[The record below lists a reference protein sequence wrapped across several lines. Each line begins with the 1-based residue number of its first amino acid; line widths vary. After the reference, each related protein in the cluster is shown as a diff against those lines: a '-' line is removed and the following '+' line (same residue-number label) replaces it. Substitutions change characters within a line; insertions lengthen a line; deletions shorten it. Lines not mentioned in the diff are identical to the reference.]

1 MNLIYKTKHS
11 AVKNLTVVVAE
22 TCRGGGKTGTARGKT
37 VGARV
42 SQAGGEWHRKSAIAL
57 VLATLLGGTAHAQY
71 TNGTFGTATGTA
83 VAIGSGT
90 GANAASASGAA
101 SVAIGSGAAAT
112 GGSTSAGAIAIGSA
126 KAGTSGTAFQNGAIA
141 IGQGAQALSSNPT
154 GGTSPIAIGATS
166 NANGTGSQVAIGDQ
180 AVATGV
186 DAIGIGG
193 HANAAGVKATG
204 NESTA
209 IGQSSAATNT
219 GSVALG
225 YSATSSGVGSVAL
238 GGNGTV
244 GSSATGNASFAVGG
258 GASAATAGAIA
269 VGSAGAGGVAA
280 GGAGAQAKSG
290 VGVIAIGAGGTGA
303 LTYPV
308 KQQLANF
315 YAASNNTFN
324 GSGDV
329 VFVFGGNNDIF
340 YWAAAVATPGSG
352 VTPAIATAQVQ
363 QAATDLVSYVKDMI
377 SKNATQLYVFNLPD
391 SSLTPQGVSGGPQG
405 QALLHALVGVFNTT
419 LQTGLAGTTARVI
432 DFNSQLTAV
441 IQNGTQFGFSNTS
454 TPACDATKINAL
466 VPSAG
471 GSSLFCSANTL
482 VAAGADQSYLFADG
496 VHPTTGGHRLIASN
510 VLQRLLADSLMH

>member
-1 MNLIYKTKHS
+1 MKLRQWMGVAS
-11 AVKNLTVVVAE
+11 AALALGLTACGGESDQSGSSNSGNPKVQRMVVFGDSLSDAGTYTPAAAPV
-22 TCRGGGKTGTARGKT
+22 GGGKFTTNPGPVWAET
-37 VGARV
+37 VA
-42 SQAGGEWHRKSAIAL
+42 SQLGVAL
-57 VLATLLGGTAHAQY
+57 TPAVMGYANQVQTCPKPGCFDYAQ
-71 TNGTFGTATGTA
+71 
-83 VAIGSGT
+83 
-90 GANAASASGAA
+90 
-101 SVAIGSGAAAT
+101 
-112 GGSTSAGAIAIGSA
+112 GGSRVTDV
-126 KAGTSGTAFQNGAIA
+126 N
-141 IGQGAQALSSNPT
+141 
-154 GGTSPIAIGATS
+154 
-166 NANGTGSQVAIGDQ
+166 
-180 AVATGV
+180 
-186 DAIGIGG
+186 GIG
-193 HANAAGVKATG
+193 HN
-204 NESTA
+204 
-209 IGQSSAATNT
+209 
-219 GSVALG
+219 
-225 YSATSSGVGSVAL
+225 
-238 GGNGTV
+238 
-244 GSSATGNASFAVGG
+244 
-258 GASAATAGAIA
+258 
-269 VGSAGAGGVAA
+269 
-280 GGAGAQAKSG
+280 
-290 VGVIAIGAGGTGA
+290 GGTGA

-352 VTPAIATAQVQ
+352 VTPAI
-363 QAATDLVSYVKDMI
+363 ATDLVSYVKDMI

>member
-1 MNLIYKTKHS
+1 MKLRQWMGVAS
-11 AVKNLTVVVAE
+11 AALALGLTACGGESDQSGSSNSGNPKVQRMVVFGDSLSDAGTYTPAAAPV
-22 TCRGGGKTGTARGKT
+22 GGGKFTTNPGPVWAET
-37 VGARV
+37 VA
-42 SQAGGEWHRKSAIAL
+42 SQLGVAL
-57 VLATLLGGTAHAQY
+57 TPAVMGYANQVQTCPKPGCFDYAQ
-71 TNGTFGTATGTA
+71 
-83 VAIGSGT
+83 
-90 GANAASASGAA
+90 
-101 SVAIGSGAAAT
+101 
-112 GGSTSAGAIAIGSA
+112 GGSRVTDV
-126 KAGTSGTAFQNGAIA
+126 N
-141 IGQGAQALSSNPT
+141 
-154 GGTSPIAIGATS
+154 
-166 NANGTGSQVAIGDQ
+166 
-180 AVATGV
+180 
-186 DAIGIGG
+186 GIG
-193 HANAAGVKATG
+193 HN
-204 NESTA
+204 
-209 IGQSSAATNT
+209 
-219 GSVALG
+219 
-225 YSATSSGVGSVAL
+225 
-238 GGNGTV
+238 
-244 GSSATGNASFAVGG
+244 
-258 GASAATAGAIA
+258 
-269 VGSAGAGGVAA
+269 
-280 GGAGAQAKSG
+280 
-290 VGVIAIGAGGTGA
+290 GGTGA

-510 VLQRLLADSLMH
+510 VL